1 MQDTAV
7 LNSPAEQVEH
17 VERVSWIK
25 DLRREA
31 KSKSQAKVQEY
42 PSDTESNC
50 TQKAVVL
57 MRLY

>member
-25 DLRREA
+25 VLGEEP
-31 KSKSQAKVQEY
+31 KAKV
-42 PSDTESNC
+42 
-50 TQKAVVL
+50 
-57 MRLY
+57 RLKFRSILQI